1 MTLLDRLVAEG
12 KNRLYIAG
20 EWRDASDGRTIDVLD
35 PATEDQIATVASGS
49 PDDMLDAVAAADEAG
64 PAWAATSPRH
74 KAQVLRRAFDLM
86 LEREA
91 GDDRVGDVRTGA
103 ELIRGLVDLGAG
115 TSGAPS

>member
-12 KNRLYIAG
+12 KNRLYLAG

-86 LEREA
+86 LEREKEF
-91 GDDRVGDVRTGA
+91 A
-103 ELIRGLVDLGAG
+103 ELITVENGKIVAYRVNMKVTFILAE
-115 TSGAPS
+115 